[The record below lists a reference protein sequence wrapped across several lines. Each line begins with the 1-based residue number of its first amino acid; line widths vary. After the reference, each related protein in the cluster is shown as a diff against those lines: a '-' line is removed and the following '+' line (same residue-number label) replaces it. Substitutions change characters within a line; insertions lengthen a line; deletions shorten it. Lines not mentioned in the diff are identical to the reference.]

1 MKTILDI
8 PDELLNEAM
17 KLSHSKT
24 KKESVIIALEEY
36 IRKKRI
42 VEAFEMEGKLKFKKD
57 WERFRHER

>member
-24 KKESVIIALEEY
+24 KKESVVIALEELC
-36 IRKKRI
+36 KEK
-42 VEAFEMEGKLKFKKD
+42 ED
-57 WERFRHER
+57 